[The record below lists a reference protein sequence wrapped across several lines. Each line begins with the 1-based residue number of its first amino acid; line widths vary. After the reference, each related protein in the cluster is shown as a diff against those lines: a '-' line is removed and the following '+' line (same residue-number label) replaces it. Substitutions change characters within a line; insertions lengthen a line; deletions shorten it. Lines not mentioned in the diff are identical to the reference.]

1 MKESSLW
8 TSLHSPLLD
17 WNPRGW
23 IEWIEL
29 MSVLTLGFLLSWASL
44 WHWQLKGWK
53 ECESR
58 VYTWIPLLTG
68 RYLRNPWLLFDG
80 PFQSAFLGF
89 PGGVSGKESTCQA
102 RDLGFI
108 PGLRR
113 SPGGG
118 HGNILQYSC
127 LENSM
132 NRGAWW
138 TAVHRVAELD
148 MTEMTWHS
156 PVQHNC
162 PLPRGSS
169 VLPATPNLSPST
181 ELLPTCWQIASFL
194 NYSVW

>member
-127 LENSM
+127 LENPM
-132 NRGAWW
+132 DRGAWLA
-138 TAVHRVAELD
+138 TVCRVARSQTRLKQVS
-148 MTEMTWHS
+148 MHS
-156 PVQHNC
+156 QA
-162 PLPRGSS
+162 L
-169 VLPATPNLSPST
+169 TPSYTPKSEYCCGGPWDLY
-181 ELLPTCWQIASFL
+181 SFL
-194 NYSVW
+194 NLSGKS